1 MSVHIH
7 DLQLLPKSV
16 LQEFSNGNWVISK
29 TKKRASSIAFDQAH
43 EQNNRSIKA
52 AGGLKGLTGPENEKA
67 LNCWKVIA
75 PDLTRIKIEFEN
87 QVCPDLEEDEEQ
99 FHHQEGLSAQTR
111 FQTQVQSLV
120 TVIES
125 KGNPYSDNFP
135 ELVTLDTRKVLDSSV
150 SEALRNLK
158 RIGVEGYNNFR

>member
-67 LNCWKVIA
+67 LDRWKVIA

-111 FQTQVQSLV
+111 FQTQVQSLLLLLSQR
-120 TVIES
+120 E
-125 KGNPYSDNFP
+125 
-135 ELVTLDTRKVLDSSV
+135 TLTQITFLSLSLLIHGKCLIHQS
-150 SEALRNLK
+150 LRH
-158 RIGVEGYNNFR
+158 